1 MYNEIGDFME
11 VEIDIEKLRRDLID
25 YFGTA
30 ISINPIATMDLI
42 KVENASYEE
51 LIDIAIKNNFDLNN
65 YIISYIKK
73 KS

>member
-1 MYNEIGDFME
+1 ME
-11 VEIDIEKLRRDLID
+11 VEIDIEKLRSDLID

-30 ISINPIATMDLI
+30 ISFNPIATMDLI

-73 KS
+73 KI

>member
-73 KS
+73 KI